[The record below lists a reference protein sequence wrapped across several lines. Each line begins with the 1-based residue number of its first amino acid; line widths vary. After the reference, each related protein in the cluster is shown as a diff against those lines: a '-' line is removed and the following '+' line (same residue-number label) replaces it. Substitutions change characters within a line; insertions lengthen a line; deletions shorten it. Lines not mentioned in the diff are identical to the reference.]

1 MAGRFAPRTTRAA
14 LPHQAAGRGAAVP
27 GAAASGAGASGAGA
41 SGRQSASAPASPEG
55 PPLTRE
61 WTPQAPLD
69 LRLVLGPLR
78 RGPADPTFRM
88 TGDGT
93 FWRATR
99 TPAGPGT
106 LRIARRGDR
115 IAAAAWG
122 PGADWLLEGLPALLG
137 AEDDPDAFVPR
148 HRLLALTR
156 HRRPGLRLLRTGLVL
171 ESLIPSVLEQKVTT
185 DEAYRAWRHLVRRF
199 GTPAPGPT
207 ADLGLHVMPDPRGWA
222 MIPSWEWHKAN
233 VDAKRS
239 STILRAVRVARRL
252 EEAAT
257 MPLPEALTRLQLI
270 PGIGPWTAA
279 ETLQRSNGAADAV
292 TVGDLHLPGIV
303 GHALA
308 DNRDADDEE
317 MLRLLT
323 PYEGQRHRATR
334 LILLS
339 GRIPARRAPRMQ
351 PGNIVNL

>member
-1 MAGRFAPRTTRAA
+1 MAGRFAPRTARAA
-14 LPHQAAGRGAAVP
+14 LPPRTGAPVRRTPAP
-27 GAAASGAGASGAGA
+27 RA
-41 SGRQSASAPASPEG
+41 APAPPEA
-55 PPLTRE
+55 PPVTRE
-61 WTPQAPLD
+61 WTPPGPLD
-69 LRLVLGPLR
+69 LRVVLGPLR

-88 TGDGT
+88 VADGT
-93 FWRATR
+93 FWRASR
-99 TPAGPGT
+99 TPEGPGT
-106 LRIARRGDR
+106 LRVAARGGR
-115 IAAAAWG
+115 IAATAWG
-122 PGADWLLEGLPALLG
+122 PGATWLLDGLPGLLG
-137 AEDDPDAFVPR
+137 ADDDPDAFAPR

-156 HRRPGLRLLRTGLVL
+156 HRHPGLRLLRTGLVM

-207 ADLGLHVMPDPRGWA
+207 AELGLHVMPDARGWA

-252 EEAAT
+252 EEAAA
-257 MPLPEALTRLQLI
+257 MDLPEAAARLELI
-270 PGIGPWTAA
+270 PGIGPWTSA

-308 DNRDADDEE
+308 GNRDADDAE
-317 MLRLLT
+317 MLALLT

-339 GRIPARRAPRMQ
+339 GRTPPRRAPRMT
-351 PGNIVNL
+351 PGDIVHL

>member
-14 LPHQAAGRGAAVP
+14 LPHQAAGRGAA
-27 GAAASGAGASGAGA
+27 ASGAGASRAAA

-156 HRRPGLRLLRTGLVL
+156 HRRQGLRLLRTGLVL

-233 VDAKRS
+233 VDARRS

-257 MPLPEALTRLQLI
+257 MPLPEALARLQLI

-292 TVGDLHLPGIV
+292 TIGDLHLPGIV